1 MSVTTTI
8 LQVLHGVG
16 GHRLNRTVLLAEV
29 RIRMNGC
36 GESDFHTAIQNLS
49 AANMIESEE
58 DDLTG
63 DLYFLITP
71 LGTARIQGGK

>member
-16 GHRLNRTVLLAEV
+16 QRLNRTVLLAEV
-29 RIRMNGC
+29 RIRMEGC
-36 GESDFHTAIQNLS
+36 GESDFHTAIQNLK
-49 AANMIESEE
+49 AAEMIESKN

-63 DLYFLITP
+63 DTYFSITEA
-71 LGTARIQGGK
+71 GKARIRGGR